1 MKYLLCLQ
9 MKKFE
14 MGSVFSIIKKNQNT
28 IIIQGFQGF
37 FIRHILKY
45 TEYNQ

>member
-1 MKYLLCLQ
+1 MCFVCVCVLENVIMFKVQ
-9 MKKFE
+9 
-14 MGSVFSIIKKNQNT
+14 GS
-28 IIIQGFQGF
+28 